1 MANPQSPQM
10 SPSFIKKSPQ
20 LIAQKV
26 ADYTKSLVILFFW
39 FIVLCASIMA
49 TMLSVKII
57 YFGYRLALEA
67 LGEIR

>member
-1 MANPQSPQM
+1 MINAQ
-10 SPSFIKKSPQ
+10 PSQITPPPAKRDPQ

-67 LGEIR
+67 IGEIR